1 MRLREYRFPFLHRPL
16 VEFLFAIP
24 IDQKVRPGET
34 RSLQRRALKHV
45 LPPSILRRQSK
56 RTSAEALCR
65 TFAKNWREVEWVF
78 KEPRVC
84 EYRFVD
90 AAAFAETAKRIRH
103 GMQNFNGE
111 LLSVLSVE
119 LWLRA
124 LELRNASSQEVK
136 LAS

>member
-1 MRLREYRFPFLHRPL
+1 M
-16 VEFLFAIP
+16 
-24 IDQKVRPGET
+24 
-34 RSLQRRALKHV
+34 
-45 LPPSILRRQSK
+45 LPPSILKRQSK

-65 TFAKNWREVEWVF
+65 TLANNWRQVEWVF
-78 KEPRVC
+78 QQPRVC
-84 EYRFVD
+84 EYGFVD

-103 GMQNFNGE
+103 GMQNLNGE

-124 LELRNASSQEVK
+124 LELRNSSSHEVK